1 MEHPTTLVFVHLSD
15 LHFRESGSPLSE
27 REQALRDRLLDDI
40 PKVVALVAGEVEA
53 ILITGDLARSGQR
66 AEYQVAR
73 GWLDEL
79 CARLGI
85 SHTKTLTCPGNHDVD
100 WSRLDAG
107 RLAINEALRTCKENL
122 IDGRIDLLL
131 KSEPDMVLAPL
142 ENYQEFAA
150 GSACDIEKCLA
161 WDLPPIPFSDGY
173 ALAIR
178 GANTVLNSD
187 RLDGEGTMAVQT
199 NQMIVRRE
207 PDLVRMLLLHH
218 SPAFW
223 RRPKPGPAQFDQNL
237 VLYGHTHTPDHK
249 VSATCL
255 EITAG
260 AIHPEEQEDFAIPSY
275 NVIEISIEEE
285 GELAYAR
292 VRVFHRE
299 FSREH
304 NAFIE
309 TDGSPDID
317 ERVEILHATRPK
329 AEDEFGTTRTMAT
342 ADASATVRPESL
354 EMNLEAETQPPLKT
368 ETGQPDPSRLVRS
381 AFERLGAGDRL
392 RLLDRVNIPR
402 ADISGLPPHRQ
413 IREVAR
419 RVVEDGLVEQFL
431 TAASEIGGH

>member
-1 MEHPTTLVFVHLSD
+1 MTELMEHPTTLVFVHLSD

-199 NQMIVRRE
+199 NQMIVRSRARLG
-207 PDLVRMLLLHH
+207 PNAAFAPQPCVLAPSQTRA
-218 SPAFW
+218 SP
-223 RRPKPGPAQFDQNL
+223 
-237 VLYGHTHTPDHK
+237 
-249 VSATCL
+249 
-255 EITAG
+255 
-260 AIHPEEQEDFAIPSY
+260 IPIRTS
-275 NVIEISIEEE
+275 
-285 GELAYAR
+285 
-292 VRVFHRE
+292 
-299 FSREH
+299 FS
-304 NAFIE
+304 
-309 TDGSPDID
+309 TG
-317 ERVEILHATRPK
+317 
-329 AEDEFGTTRTMAT
+329 TRTPRIIR
-342 ADASATVRPESL
+342 SARPVWRSPRERSTL
-354 EMNLEAETQPPLKT
+354 RNTRIL
-368 ETGQPDPSRLVRS
+368 PSRV
-381 AFERLGAGDRL
+381 
-392 RLLDRVNIPR
+392 
-402 ADISGLPPHRQ
+402 
-413 IREVAR
+413 
-419 RVVEDGLVEQFL
+419 
-431 TAASEIGGH
+431 TT